1 MHSNID
7 NSDFNSSIMRNEDYI
22 SQFDISQFSPVR
34 NLEEGQVE
42 SLKVGDIDQIK
53 PLCNSARPLNFDKN
67 VDFSFPAF
75 NPLSLT
81 VSNSSTDMEQCKTSP
96 SEHKSVYDIPKLK
109 NTSQISKKKKEKSC
123 ISKKVSGD
131 DKKCSNCYV
140 TETPLWRRTP
150 DRKNRVCNACG
161 LYYKQY
167 NKHRS
172 VKHNQSINLASLT
185 QFKDFDPSLPSHSP
199 DFSRFSKYMSHPD
212 SNSKAL
218 SIDTQKLN
226 NNYGNNN
233 HLSTDMGSTSALVR
247 SSSIDLLNLN
257 ISEENA
263 KFSESHANMRHRNEL
278 ANNENSQTFNNNSYT
293 LNNINHN
300 LIRNNSQQMLYFND
314 PSSFSRYSS
323 HQSVYSHNQVPSEKS
338 TYSID
343 NSFETNA
350 IKNSSETP
358 SLHYPSS
365 ETFNPSMNSNFNDLA
380 LFNPLNSQNSIYE
393 LQSISSGY
401 KTNPIT
407 FFQPES
413 NLTISNNGFS
423 PDTIQVNPYL
433 QATNNLNQ
441 RFIDNSISITKNV
454 SNSSLY
460 NVCDKN
466 SYNSNV
472 TFITPSGLSVPESEF
487 LASAG
492 SSTPINEHFY
502 HINNHNNISIQNPGV
517 VANSTGFSHS
527 PPSNFSSYNQQINVN
542 LLHFSLNQPPSLPNS
557 NSLS

>member
-7 NSDFNSSIMRNEDYI
+7 NSDFNSNIMRNEDYI

-34 NLEEGQVE
+34 SLEEGQVE
-42 SLKVGDIDQIK
+42 SLRVGDIDQIK

-96 SEHKSVYDIPKLK
+96 SEHKSAYDIPKLK
-109 NTSQISKKKKEKSC
+109 ITSQISKKKKEKSC
-123 ISKKVSGD
+123 ISKKVSSD
-131 DKKCSNCYV
+131 DKRCSNCYV

-199 DFSRFSKYMSHPD
+199 DFSRFSKYMSHSDP
-212 SNSKAL
+212 NSKIL

-233 HLSTDMGSTSALVR
+233 QLPTEMTSTSALAR
-247 SSSIDLLNLN
+247 NSSIDLLNLN
-257 ISEENA
+257 ISEESA
-263 KFSESHANMRHRNEL
+263 ESYANMHNRNEL
-278 ANNENSQTFNNNSYT
+278 INNENSQTLNNNSYT
-293 LNNINHN
+293 YNNISHS

-314 PSSFSRYSS
+314 PSSFSRYPS
-323 HQSVYSHNQVPSEKS
+323 HQSVYSQNRVPSEKPII
-338 TYSID
+338 TVD
-343 NSFETNA
+343 NSFESNT

-365 ETFNPSMNSNFNDLA
+365 DAFNPSMNSNFNDLA
-380 LFNPLNSQNSIYE
+380 FFNPLQSQNSIYE
-393 LQSISSGY
+393 LQSINSNY
-401 KTNPIT
+401 KTNPIA
-407 FFQPES
+407 FYQPEN
-413 NLTISNNGFS
+413 NLAISNNGFS

-433 QATNNLNQ
+433 QASNHLNQ

-460 NVCDKN
+460 NICDKN

-472 TFITPSGLSVPESEF
+472 TFITPLGLSAPESEF

-492 SSTPINEHFY
+492 STTPINEHFY
-502 HINNHNNISIQNPGV
+502 HINNASIINPA
-517 VANSTGFSHS
+517 VANSFRFSQS
-527 PPSNFSSYNQQINVN
+527 PPSNLSSYNQQINVN
-542 LLHFSLNQPPSLPNS
+542 LLNFSLNQPPSLPNS
-557 NSLS
+557 NNVS